1 MERKHVKIRILA
13 KEIRSCAADRLLSLP
28 QPQEKERMALWIK
41 ALLLALIVLVS
52 EMLIREDY
60 FHCRVPKWGLRSLLI
75 LAALLRSVALLENG
89 SDPLSFMYSLT
100 ASLVRASLFILPLLL
115 LYALKRSPGPRG
127 HQVCVFRELLVG
139 VPDCLCLDHR
149 QLHLGRTGR
158 AAEDSAGL
166 ARSTSFCLFT
176 LSDLNNI
183 TLYFS

>member
-1 MERKHVKIRILA
+1 MA

-115 LYALKRSPGPRG
+115 LYALKRSPGPADIKY
-127 HQVCVFRELLVG
+127 VFFVSFLLESRTAYALIIGSCIWG
-139 VPDCLCLDHR
+139 VLAER
-149 QLHLGRTGR
+149 QRIV
-158 AAEDSAGL
+158 L
-166 ARSTSFCLFT
+166 ASRDRLRFAFLPYLILTT
-176 LSDLNNI
+176 LPFIFLE
-183 TLYFS
+183 YWA